1 MIKESIKEII
11 EQTIVSCQQA
21 GLLQSSAM
29 PAFAV
34 EEPKNKEHGDFA
46 TNAAMLL
53 APVEKKSPRDIAG
66 LLAGK
71 LREHDAIVERVEI
84 AGPGFIN
91 FYLKHE
97 AWCRVLEE
105 LEQQGERF
113 GSSAAG
119 SGTKVQVE
127 FVSANPTGPLHV
139 GHGRGAALG
148 DALANIL
155 AFAGYEVQREYYIN
169 NVGIQM
175 QNLGKS
181 VYLRYLQL
189 LKQEVEFPEGLYQ
202 GEYVLDVA
210 KEVILKHGERFVKSP
225 EQEALPFFTD
235 FAVPLILNGIRA
247 DLGQFGVRFD
257 NWFSEK
263 VLFEQGAV
271 QRSIDELKA
280 RDLAY
285 EHEGALWFRTTR
297 FGDEKDRVIIK
308 EDGNT
313 TYFASDIAYH
323 REKFSRGFD
332 RVIDIWGADHH
343 GYVPRM
349 RGVLESLG
357 IAPER
362 FSVILVQMVN
372 LLRGGVPVAMSTRSG
387 EFVTLKEVIEE
398 VGTDAA
404 RFMFLTRRS
413 DAQLDFD
420 LEVAKKQ
427 SDENPVYYV
436 QYGHAR
442 ICSIIAFA
450 RDKDIV
456 LPSFHDI
463 NPSLLTTAEE
473 IGLIKKLAQ
482 FPELVL
488 GSAQACEPH
497 RISMYLMELV
507 GMFHSYYGKHRVI
520 TDNQDMNRARLFL
533 INGIRRVLR
542 NGLALLGVRAP
553 EKM

>member
-91 FYLKHE
+91 FHLKHE

>member
-1 MIKESIKEII
+1 MIKDRLQEII
-11 EQTIVSCQQA
+11 EQAVLTCRQE
-21 GLLQSSAM
+21 GLLQSAAM
-29 PAFAV
+29 PAFAI
-34 EEPKNKEHGDFA
+34 EAPRNKEHGDFA

-53 APVEKKSPRDIAG
+53 APAEKKSPRDIAR
-66 LLAGK
+66 LLVDK
-71 LREHDAIVERVEI
+71 LTGNATIVERIEI

-91 FYLKHE
+91 FHLKHE
-97 AWCRVLEE
+97 AWCSVLEE

-113 GSSAAG
+113 GSTAAG
-119 SGTKVQVE
+119 SGIKIQVE

-181 VYLRYLQL
+181 VYLRYQQL
-189 LKQEVEFPEGLYQ
+189 LKQDVEFPDGLYK
-202 GEYVLDVA
+202 GDYILGVA

-235 FAVPLILNGIRA
+235 FAATLIMSGIKD
-247 DLGQFGVRFD
+247 DLAQFGVRFD

-263 VLFEQGAV
+263 TLFEQGAV

-285 EHEGALWFRTTR
+285 EHEGALWFRTTK
-297 FGDEKDRVIIK
+297 FGDEKDRVMVK
-308 EDGNT
+308 EDGTT

-323 REKFSRGFD
+323 REKFSRGFA

-349 RGVLESLG
+349 AGVLQALG
-357 IAPER
+357 IAPEG
-362 FSVILVQMVN
+362 FNVILVQMVN
-372 LLRGGVPVAMSTRSG
+372 LLRSGVPVAMSTRSG
-387 EFVTLKEVIEE
+387 EFVTLKEVMEE
-398 VGTDAA
+398 VGKDAA
-404 RFMFLTRRS
+404 RFIFLTRRS

-442 ICSIIAFA
+442 ICSITSFA
-450 RDKDIV
+450 REKNIP
-456 LPSFHDI
+456 LPAFHDI
-463 NPSLLTTAEE
+463 NPSLLSAAEE
-473 IGLIKKLAQ
+473 IELIKKIAQ

-488 GSAQACEPH
+488 GSAQAFEPH

-507 GMFHSYYGKHRVI
+507 GMFHSYYSKHRVI
-520 TDNQDMNRARLFL
+520 TDDLNMSRARLFL

-542 NGLALLGVRAP
+542 NGLTLLGVRAP